1 VLLNNRVI
9 GNIMANK
16 PTVVNA
22 LSSVADSLVR
32 SNGAVIVPTLT
43 LDAVIAEGLTGDDR
57 QVISES
63 VSTFRSGEAQ
73 AIAGSNAVM
82 SASADIASLL
92 KSKGDKPIPFAWFE
106 AIRNNWEGVYV
117 LAQKCEVGVANR
129 AWNRLLEKT
138 DVVKPKADNPKAVA
152 MQKKREEEKK
162 KMEAI
167 PDLKKAMADAMAKGD
182 LELIP
187 ALAKEAGRRKAME
200 NQGAIEALKPL
211 KDEIRKQIAA
221 CNNKAV
227 LEKIAK
233 LLPKV

>member
-1 VLLNNRVI
+1 
-9 GNIMANK
+9 MANT
-16 PTVVNA
+16 PIVANA
-22 LSSVADSLVR
+22 LSVVAESLVR
-32 SNGAVIVPTLT
+32 SNGAVIVNPFK
-43 LDAVIAEGLTGDDR
+43 LDSVISEALTGDDR

-73 AIAGSNAVM
+73 AIAGSNAVQM
-82 SASADIASLL
+82 ASADIASLL

-152 MQKKREEEKK
+152 MQKKRDEEKA
-162 KMEAI
+162 KMVAI
-167 PDLKKAMADAMAKGD
+167 PDLKKAMADAMASGNI
-182 LELIP
+182 EIIP
-187 ALAKEAGRRKAME
+187 ALAKEASRRKAQE

-211 KDEIRKQIAA
+211 KDEIRKQLSA
-221 CNNKAV
+221 CHNKAL

>member
-1 VLLNNRVI
+1 
-9 GNIMANK
+9 MANTPK
-16 PTVVNA
+16 VLNA

-167 PDLKKAMADAMAKGD
+167 PDLKKAMANAMASGD
-182 LELIP
+182 LDLIP
-187 ALAKEAGRRKAME
+187 ALAKEATRRKAME